1 MTIEVTLAIDPA
13 VVGEQK
19 TVVTVADRLIE
30 LGGPIIRWQPD
41 LNGAPAKATFK
52 FKNQARCDRFVADA
66 LAIAS
71 VSFID
76 ATSAVAEID
85 DVSASARREAT
96 KLAGG

>member
-1 MTIEVTLAIDPA
+1 VTIEVTLAIDPA
-13 VVGEQK
+13 VVGTET
-19 TVVTVADRLIE
+19 TVATVADRLIE
-30 LGGPIIRWQPD
+30 MGGPMIRWQPD

-52 FKNQARCDRFVADA
+52 FKNQARCDHFVADA

-76 ATSAVAEID
+76 ASSATAAID
-85 DVSASARREAT
+85 DVSASSLRSAT